1 MKQRLPRSFFEDYT
15 PRVAE
20 RLLGNLLVRRLRGE
34 TLSGKIV
41 EVEAY
46 RGEEDPASH
55 AYGGTTARNLVMFGE
70 AGHAYVYFTY
80 GVHHCL
86 NITTEKKGQ
95 AGAILIRALQPVDG
109 LEGMRRNSGKEELL
123 DLMSG
128 PGKLTQALR
137 INRKLNG
144 EDMITSQQLY
154 VTKGTGDRVAVKASS
169 RIGIT
174 LGYNFQWRFFIDGNP
189 FVSRT
194 KLRSP
199 EPITTDFEEGE
210 NLGSSARP
218 SR

>member
-1 MKQRLPRSFFEDYT
+1 MNKAMKQRLPRSFFEDYT

-20 RLLGNLLVRRLRGE
+20 RLLGNLLVRRLSGE
-34 TLSGKIV
+34 ILSGKIV

-55 AYGGTTARNLVMFGE
+55 AHGGKTARNLVMFGE

-95 AGAILIRALQPVDG
+95 AGAILIRAVQPLTG
-109 LEGMRRNSGKEELL
+109 IEGMRRNRGREELH

-137 INRKLNG
+137 IDRKLNG
-144 EDMITSQQLY
+144 EDMITSQRLY
-154 VTKGTGDRVAVKASS
+154 VTRGTGDRFTVKASI

-174 LGYNFQWRFFIDGNP
+174 LGHSFRWRFFIDGNP

-194 KLRSP
+194 KPRSP
-199 EPITTDFEEGE
+199 ESITT
-210 NLGSSARP
+210 A
-218 SR
+218 